1 MPDGQYQGNVRS
13 PAVSNQGYLA
23 QAQSRHAAHYI
34 FGYGH
39 KIVAVIRLAA
49 LPMPTLIKGNNQV
62 MRTKVRSYQP
72 PGISGGAEA
81 M

>member
-1 MPDGQYQGNVRS
+1 MPES
-13 PAVSNQGYLA
+13 
-23 QAQSRHAAHYI
+23 
-34 FGYGH
+34 H

-49 LPMPTLIKGNNQV
+49 LPVPTLIKGNNQV
-62 MRTKVRSYQP
+62 MTTKVRSYQP